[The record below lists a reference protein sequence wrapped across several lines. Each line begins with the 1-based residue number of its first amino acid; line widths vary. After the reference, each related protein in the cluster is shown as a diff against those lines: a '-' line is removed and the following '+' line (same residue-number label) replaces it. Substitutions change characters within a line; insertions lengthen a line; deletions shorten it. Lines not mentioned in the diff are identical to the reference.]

1 LVSEGE
7 FKERDYYFWHN
18 HQHAAAFDIVVNR
31 LLRQHRRWASKA
43 AKRFSASVSTVPGV
57 FVDHGSATSGTDH
70 SATTA
75 TGAGP
80 ANTDTKYT
88 NTASARAATSTAF
101 TCTEAAKAIN
111 IYRGTSCLYIT
122 SMVVQLK
129 THLAATPSLQLNSTQ
144 AVDVAAAYL
153 GGSALIWYDTLKTAQ
168 GQTPFATW
176 DLFSKGITS
185 HYLPY
190 DRFDD
195 AFGKIRKLQQ
205 IGPALTYVNR
215 FNELMLSLHGMDL
228 HTQKLMF
235 LNGLKPSVREAVEM
249 QQPADLQAAQELA
262 IRADNIQFQ
271 NRPRPSN
278 YRSLQAPTSSG
289 PTPMEL
295 GAQAGESAPAEFYA
309 IRCYN
314 CNEEGHMARDCK
326 KPRRDA
332 GGRHGRGRGRGGRN
346 RGRGR
351 GRYNTHH
358 GAPN

>member
-1 LVSEGE
+1 MDQQQAEQIILQLQQQVQALQIQIQNIPAQPVQGPQPQPPSHAPKLPKPSIFTGE
-7 FKERDYYFWHN
+7 
-18 HQHAAAFDIVVNR
+18 
-31 LLRQHRRWASKA
+31 
-43 AKRFSASVSTVPGV
+43 
-57 FVDHGSATSGTDH
+57 
-70 SATTA
+70 
-75 TGAGP
+75 
-80 ANTDTKYT
+80 
-88 NTASARAATSTAF
+88 RAASTLQAW
-101 TCTEAAKAIN
+101 
-111 IYRGTSCLYIT
+111 L
-122 SMVVQLK
+122 VQLK

-215 FNELMLSLHGMDL
+215 FNELMLSLHGMDP

-278 YRSLQAPTSSG
+278 YRSLQAPSSSG
-289 PTPMEL
+289 PTPIEL
-295 GAQAGESAPAEFYA
+295 GAQAGEPAPAEFYA